1 MVYRSSQSP
10 ASPLVRIPG
19 RHSNRRPAAMRE
31 ILQKHRRG
39 RTMPL
44 DPSASGSASLSSI
57 SPSLTRVPF
66 CSIPISRFVFVP
78 LPLLPNH
85 IRLSF
90 SFSLFLLLSRYNGQT
105 HNKEGKR
112 GTRTRYVGRLTMEHT
127 WARAGAFEMALG
139 RRRKRE
145 RENGKGKER
154 ERESRY
160 RTMHRYEMWWDE
172 KRGTVRS
179 EGRGTMLSTSSSPS
193 STTTTTI
200 TTSCRRRRRLLR
212 LLRGGAP
219 FSPASPRRRGRVP
232 ARCSP
237 ICSRNTEHRQS
248 PRTHVVVAQLG
259 IVRHAPPS
267 TNRACVRHVSLST
280 APA

>member
-154 ERESRY
+154 ERER
-160 RTMHRYEMWWDE
+160 E
-172 KRGTVRS
+172 
-179 EGRGTMLSTSSSPS
+179 
-193 STTTTTI
+193 
-200 TTSCRRRRRLLR
+200 
-212 LLRGGAP
+212 
-219 FSPASPRRRGRVP
+219 
-232 ARCSP
+232 
-237 ICSRNTEHRQS
+237 
-248 PRTHVVVAQLG
+248 
-259 IVRHAPPS
+259 
-267 TNRACVRHVSLST
+267 
-280 APA
+280 